1 MREINFFREYRG
13 QEKEQNNTLVYVLIA
28 TIIIF
33 VVYTYIGNVTKI
45 KSLQDDITRMENELM
60 DPAMQE
66 KVALSDEVNEKLSLL
81 AQIEAGLVE
90 VKSAVESRD
99 IVSVKLLD
107 QISSTLPSEV
117 SFKSLNIAAGSIT
130 IQAVSSNR
138 QAIGE
143 VQHNLKELD
152 SISDV
157 YIGGISE
164 IGGLEGEYSFDLRCV
179 LKGGN

>member
-1 MREINFFREYRG
+1 MREINFFREYHG
-13 QEKEQNNTLVYVLIA
+13 QEKEQNNTLVYSLMTV
-28 TIIIF
+28 IIVF
-33 VVYTYIGNVTKI
+33 VVYTYVGNMIKI
-45 KSLQDDITRMENELM
+45 NHLESEIVRIEDELN
-60 DPAMQE
+60 DPSMQE
-66 KVALSDEVNEKLSLL
+66 KVSLSDEVNERLSLL

-90 VKSAVESRD
+90 VKSAVDSRD

-117 SFKSLNIAAGSIT
+117 SFKSLAIAAGSIT
-130 IQAVSSNR
+130 IQAVSSSR
-138 QAIGE
+138 AAIGE
-143 VQHNLKELD
+143 VQHNLKALD

-164 IGGLEGEYSFDLRCV
+164 MGGLEGEYSFDLRCV